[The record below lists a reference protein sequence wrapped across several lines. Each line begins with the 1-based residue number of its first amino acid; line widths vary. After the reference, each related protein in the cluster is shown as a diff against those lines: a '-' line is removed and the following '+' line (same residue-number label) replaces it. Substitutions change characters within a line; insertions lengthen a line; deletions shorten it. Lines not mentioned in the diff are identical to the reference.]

1 MKKFCTP
8 WYFAIVGGY
17 VIENHLYTMVHF
29 AFLPN
34 LHVKRPF
41 GLFVNVRCL
50 KTISFITP
58 RHFQTHAFLPTHF
71 HLHSF
76 QVWAFILFIE
86 EKGFHKDYCG
96 WRVSVTKSCILCWN
110 FILSNKAC
118 PKHILGEKW
127 HKLHLSNFGP
137 RDEWTEFGVPC
148 GLILPP
154 HESSDNWPFWSQLV
168 IKLAWPMVNFG
179 VFATWQDSVHLPIA
193 QSLWWSLNRF
203 SAQKWTGLKG

>member
-8 WYFAIVGGY
+8 WYFAVVGGY

-29 AFLPN
+29 AVLPN

-71 HLHSF
+71 HLHPF
-76 QVWAFILFIE
+76 QVWAFMLFIE
-86 EKGFHKDYCG
+86 EKASIRIIADDVFQWLNLVYC
-96 WRVSVTKSCILCWN
+96 VDTSYQVILLRPAQTY
-110 FILSNKAC
+110 F
-118 PKHILGEKW
+118 GEKW
-127 HKLHLSNFGP
+127 HKFHLSNFGP
-137 RDEWTEFGVPC
+137 RDKWTVFGHQFLVPF

-154 HESSDNWPFWSQLV
+154 YESSDIWPFW
-168 IKLAWPMVNFG
+168 G
-179 VFATWQDSVHLPIA
+179 
-193 QSLWWSLNRF
+193 
-203 SAQKWTGLKG
+203 

>member
-76 QVWAFILFIE
+76 QVWAFMLFIE

-118 PKHILGEKW
+118 PNIFWEKNGTNSTW
-127 HKLHLSNFGP
+127 ATLDPEMSGQCLEYHAGLSYHLM
-137 RDEWTEFGVPC
+137 RA
-148 GLILPP
+148 LIIG
-154 HESSDNWPFWSQLV
+154 HFEAN
-168 IKLAWPMVNFG
+168 
-179 VFATWQDSVHLPIA
+179 
-193 QSLWWSLNRF
+193 
-203 SAQKWTGLKG
+203 

>member
-71 HLHSF
+71 HLHPF
-76 QVWAFILFIE
+76 QVWAFMLFIE
-86 EKGFHKDYCG
+86 EKASIHCGFSVKDHGSISEIFHCHQSDFLHFLDQIWYMNLHKNACSLICHG
-96 WRVSVTKSCILCWN
+96 IWVLFEGVKHWCLSR
-110 FILSNKAC
+110 FIST
-118 PKHILGEKW
+118 
-127 HKLHLSNFGP
+127 F
-137 RDEWTEFGVPC
+137 
-148 GLILPP
+148 
-154 HESSDNWPFWSQLV
+154 
-168 IKLAWPMVNFG
+168 M
-179 VFATWQDSVHLPIA
+179 
-193 QSLWWSLNRF
+193 
-203 SAQKWTGLKG
+203 